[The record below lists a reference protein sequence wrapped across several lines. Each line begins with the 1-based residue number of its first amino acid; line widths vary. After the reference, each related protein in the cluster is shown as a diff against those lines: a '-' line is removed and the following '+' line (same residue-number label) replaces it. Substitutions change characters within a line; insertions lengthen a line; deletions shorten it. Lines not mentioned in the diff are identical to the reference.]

1 MEQSSKFLSFFNSKQ
16 IGEKMKDIF
25 MGVVALDKNQCILIY
40 KPKIDL
46 DVELPPICYRHR
58 YGT

>member
-1 MEQSSKFLSFFNSKQ
+1 
-16 IGEKMKDIF
+16 